1 MSQVNF
7 NSTSSVTATALGPS
21 SSLQLMF
28 AKLQLEL
35 SETAKSQALERMESI
50 SDQQEE
56 QKLVSSLLNE
66 ARQAQAD
73 AKAGVGNNADK
84 TATFNVPKKDS
95 NGNVMTDDKGNI
107 IYEKT
112 RTETVGKGNNAT
124 FMSQEMVDYMESHG
138 LAMDRTADNYSHSAE
153 EWDVAITSLESRLE
167 ELGTD
172 TQQQMV
178 YIQDYMG
185 QYNSYLQ
192 GANTQISN
200 ANQTLTSLA
209 RGQ

>member
-1 MSQVNF
+1 MSMQVD
-7 NSTSSVTATALGPS
+7 NSGTSSVTFGQLGPT

-28 AKLQLEL
+28 ARLQLEL
-35 SETAKSQALERMESI
+35 AGTAKSQAMDKMDAI
-50 SDQQEE
+50 SKAQDE
-56 QKLVSSLLNE
+56 QKLVSKLLNE
-66 ARQAQAD
+66 ARQAKAD
-73 AKAGVGNNADK
+73 AK
-84 TATFNVPKKDS
+84 
-95 NGNVMTDDKGNI
+95 NGNSSDITTTYYTYDKDGKVTGS
-107 IYEKT
+107 Y
-112 RTETVGKGNNAT
+112 TETAPKGAKYNP
-124 FMSQEMVDYMESHG
+124 MSPEMVKYMDEHN
-138 LAMDRTADNYSHSAE
+138 LAYDNTGKDHMHNEE
-153 EWDVAITSLESRLE
+153 EWDVAITALESRLE

-200 ANQTLTSLA
+200 SNQTLTSLA

>member
-7 NSTSSVTATALGPS
+7 TSTSSVSFGELGPTTS
-21 SSLQLMF
+21 QQLMF

-35 SETAKSQALERMESI
+35 AETAKTQAMDKMDAISQAQ
-50 SDQQEE
+50 DE
-56 QKLVSSLLNE
+56 QKLVSGLLNE

-73 AKAGVGNNADK
+73 AKAGVGNDQEK
-84 TATFNVPKKDS
+84 TQTYELPKKDA
-95 NGNVMTDDKGNI
+95 NGNVMHDAQGNVV
-107 IYEKT
+107 YET
-112 RTETVGKGNNAT
+112 VTETVPKGNNAT
-124 FMSQEMVDYMESHG
+124 FMSQEMVDYMDANG
-138 LAMDRTADNYSHSAE
+138 LAYDKTANNHSHSAD

-167 ELGTD
+167 ELGTN
-172 TQQQMV
+172 TQQEMV

-200 ANQTLTSLA
+200 SNQTLTSLA